1 MEKDAADFG
10 IQFSTDSVPVRE
22 RLPYFREA
30 LGRSFTRLDLGP
42 YDDRPVRYEATVHGF
57 DGLGVIWG
65 RTNGHICRRTQPLL
79 TDGNDDFIFGTILSG
94 CSLPSQVGRKFRMDT
109 GAAVLL
115 SCGDVGAKD
124 YPVPTEFLTLRIP
137 RRLLNGMAAKPEDAL
152 ARPIPANT
160 EALRLLVD
168 YVQTTLKNRQLQS
181 PELRRLF
188 AGHIGDLV
196 ALAVGATRDAANI
209 AYGRG
214 MRAARLQ
221 TVKTFITRNIR
232 RADLSAKTA
241 AIHLGVTP
249 RYVHLLFET
258 EGLSFNKVVVERR
271 LVRAYEML
279 CDSRRPDRTITVIAF
294 TAGFSDLSHFSR
306 AFRHRFGMTP
316 SEARHAGRDAG
327 NRADMARTPPIGRL
341 SPTA

>member
-1 MEKDAADFG
+1 MEKVAADFG

-42 YDDRPVRYEATVHGF
+42 YDDRPVRYEATAHRF

-65 RTNGHICRRTQPLL
+65 RTNGHIGRRTQPLL
-79 TDGNDDFIFGTILSG
+79 TDGNDDFILGTILSG
-94 CSLPSQVGRKFRMDT
+94 CSLPSQVGREFRMDA

-137 RRLLNGMAAKPEDAL
+137 RRLLNGMAAKPEDEL

-188 AGHIGDLV
+188 ASHICDLV
-196 ALAVGATRDAANI
+196 ALAVGATRGAANI

-221 TVKTFITRNIR
+221 VAKGIIMRQI
-232 RADLSAKTA
+232 AHHDLSATRVA
-241 AIHLGVTP
+241 AHLGVTP
-249 RYVHLLFET
+249 RYVHMLFET
-258 EGLSFNKVVVERR
+258 EGLSVTKFIVEQRLLRAHHMLLDPHRKERMISAIALAVGFN
-271 LVRAYEML
+271 
-279 CDSRRPDRTITVIAF
+279 
-294 TAGFSDLSHFSR
+294 DLSHFNRS
-306 AFRHRFGMTP
+306 FRRHFGRTP
-316 SEARHAGRDAG
+316 SET
-327 NRADMARTPPIGRL
+327 RAATG
-341 SPTA
+341 

>member
-1 MEKDAADFG
+1 MDIDAAEG
-10 IQFSTDSVPVRE
+10 IHFSTDLVPLRE

-65 RTNGHICRRTQPLL
+65 RTNGNIGRRTRPLL

-94 CSLPSQVGRKFRMDT
+94 CSLPSQVGREFRMDA

-137 RRLLNGMAAKPEDAL
+137 SRLPNSGAAKPEDAL

-168 YVQTTLKNRQLQS
+168 YVQLTLKNRQLIS

-188 AGHIGDLV
+188 AAHISDLV
-196 ALAVGATRDAANI
+196 ALAVGATRDGAEMTRR
-209 AYGRG
+209 RG
-214 MRAARLQ
+214 LRAARL
-221 TVKTFITRNIR
+221 
-232 RADLSAKTA
+232 A
-241 AIHLGVTP
+241 AIKGDVARRLGDERLTVTDIALRRGVSP
-249 RYVHLLFET
+249 RHVQLLFESEGTTFT
-258 EGLSFNKVVVERR
+258 EYVLEQR
-271 LVRAYEML
+271 LARAYRTL
-279 CDSRRPDRTITVIAF
+279 ADSALHDWTISAIAF
-294 TAGFSDLSHFSR
+294 EVGFGNLSYFNR
-306 AFRHRFGMTP
+306 VFRRRFGMTP
-316 SEARHAGRDAG
+316 SDAR
-327 NRADMARTPPIGRL
+327 RARKE
-341 SPTA
+341 